1 MDQPHAGMHCM
12 PRLINPSGASMT
24 MESVSANE
32 PSRNEQWSLE
42 RINRLVF
49 DLEQELAKA
58 PAQANVERMRAELQ
72 VLREALNAH
81 AAADAAARDEHMQTA
96 RSSFGR
102 MTAAVE
108 NEVLRE
114 STYIAELGRI
124 LGMV

>member
-1 MDQPHAGMHCM
+1 
-12 PRLINPSGASMT
+12 MT
-24 MESVSANE
+24 MESPGANE
-32 PSRNEQWSLE
+32 PSTNAQWSLE

-49 DLEQELAKA
+49 DLEQELSKA
-58 PAQANVERMRAELQ
+58 PPEADVERMRAELH
-72 VLREALNAH
+72 VLRNALNEH
-81 AAADAAARDEHMQTA
+81 AAADAEARDAHMETA

-114 STYIAELGRI
+114 SSYIAELGRI

>member
-81 AAADAAARDEHMQTA
+81 AAADAAARDAHMETA

-114 STYIAELGRI
+114 SSYIAELGRI

>member
-1 MDQPHAGMHCM
+1 
-12 PRLINPSGASMT
+12 MT
-24 MESVSANE
+24 MEPVGVNE

-58 PAQANVERMRAELQ
+58 PAQPDVERMRAELH
-72 VLREALNAH
+72 VLRNALNEH
-81 AAADAAARDEHMQTA
+81 AAADAQAREAHLEEA

-108 NEVLRE
+108 NEVLRD
-114 STYIAELGRI
+114 SSYIAELGRI